1 MRVIIFLIEFVSVIP
16 ETFIS
21 SHCYTIHLTF
31 VSLLESHNGSV
42 WIVQG
47 VLTTDGEERSL
58 ILQIDPVT
66 FKVTTDKLN
75 IDLANSLEK
84 TIFSSSEYE
93 KNP

>member
-1 MRVIIFLIEFVSVIP
+1 VDCP
-16 ETFIS
+16 
-21 SHCYTIHLTF
+21 
-31 VSLLESHNGSV
+31 
-42 WIVQG
+42 G

-66 FKVTTDKLN
+66 FKVTIDKLN

-93 KNP
+93 KKP

>member
-1 MRVIIFLIEFVSVIP
+1 MIIFLNEFVSAIP
-16 ETFIS
+16 ETFIP

-42 WIVQG
+42 WIVQW
-47 VLTTDGEERSL
+47 VLTTDSEKRSL

-66 FKVTTDKLN
+66 FKVTIDKLN

-93 KNP
+93 KKP